1 MRLRSEP
8 GGLIGR
14 VGELDAL
21 LAVIAADDG
30 AVALLAGEPGIG
42 KSRLVTEAIVRSARA
57 PMIGTSSPASLGRPF
72 DLLLSAVEPVVRW
85 WSAIPASLGGVTAA
99 LTQLLR
105 PVAPGLPHDERAPAL
120 VPADL
125 IGAGIALLRDL
136 APELLVIE
144 DLHWADIE
152 SLQVI
157 ERTLA
162 SPEHPPLLGTYRS
175 EELDRDHPA
184 SELIRMIE
192 TPAPASSTSTSSR
205 SVTTTSVPMW
215 WPRRAMN
222 LDERSLDRLAARTGG
237 NPFFL
242 EQLVDGGNLID
253 AETVP
258 RTLSETIHRQLDTLN
273 SPERDLVATAA
284 ILGSPFDFDLLATAA
299 ELEESTVI
307 ERLRSLVGRG
317 VLVEDEVDVFRFRH
331 ELVREAAVGALLGR
345 ERRRLHD
352 RSYQAL
358 VELHPD
364 DYAELARHA
373 RGAERFDD
381 LVAVAPEGVRHYL
394 RAGSTFQALQLAK
407 VALTEL
413 PGHPVLTE
421 LAARAAWMTGRLE
434 YSRELTDRW
443 LEYTRR
449 EEPEREHEALE
460 LLARLAFESGDAE
473 TQEQVIAE
481 LESSIDSSDDPLS
494 QATVL
499 AALAQHRMLRQESV
513 EATELAD
520 RAIAIADEHGLEA
533 VRRRALLEKYSAQMC
548 VEHDASHA
556 VDALERVAKDAEA
569 VGDDLTAA
577 RAWHNVMSAQPPE
590 DAELSLIRM
599 RDAAIRCGFDSMAV
613 NYYALKRVGLA
624 VHRGDLSEARHWAGR
639 SRLAGQ
645 RSTTGRYL
653 AVVEA
658 MLALESGDDDEARR
672 LLDALP
678 DVTPTTKK
686 AARDAVE
693 SLRAR
698 LAARRGDIEAAVA
711 HLAAMPNTDDLAG
724 LFIVAFADL
733 RSAGVPVDALRN
745 HLERVG
751 ETNTYPPTAEIAL
764 ALGAAAAGDPEAR
777 ERLAAVADVPLRDAG
792 DVAYPDANAVMIRAE
807 ALLTLAE
814 LSASADGTETGHAYA
829 RAALDLLERWP
840 GTRRSRAVA
849 LLSTD
854 VSGLSDGLTERELDV
869 VRLVALGMSNGEIA
883 ADLFISR
890 KTVSTHVSHV
900 LTKLGMS
907 SRIEVADWAI
917 REGIAV
923 GPGAG

>member
-1 MRLRSEP
+1 MCP
-8 GGLIGR
+8 
-14 VGELDAL
+14 
-21 LAVIAADDG
+21 
-30 AVALLAGEPGIG
+30 
-42 KSRLVTEAIVRSARA
+42 
-57 PMIGTSSPASLGRPF
+57 
-72 DLLLSAVEPVVRW
+72 
-85 WSAIPASLGGVTAA
+85 
-99 LTQLLR
+99 
-105 PVAPGLPHDERAPAL
+105 
-120 VPADL
+120 
-125 IGAGIALLRDL
+125 
-136 APELLVIE
+136 
-144 DLHWADIE
+144 
-152 SLQVI
+152 
-157 ERTLA
+157 
-162 SPEHPPLLGTYRS
+162 
-175 EELDRDHPA
+175 
-184 SELIRMIE
+184 
-192 TPAPASSTSTSSR
+192 
-205 SVTTTSVPMW
+205 
-215 WPRRAMN
+215 
-222 LDERSLDRLAARTGG
+222 
-237 NPFFL
+237 
-242 EQLVDGGNLID
+242 
-253 AETVP
+253 
-258 RTLSETIHRQLDTLN
+258 
-273 SPERDLVATAA
+273 PERDLVATAA

-331 ELVREAAVGALLGR
+331 ELVREAAIGALLGR

-352 RSYQAL
+352 RSYRAL
-358 VELHPD
+358 VELTIRTLTRSRTITASSP
-364 DYAELARHA
+364 AHA

-639 SRLAGQ
+639 SRTTLAGQ

-653 AVVEA
+653 AVGSRPCSRWSPVMMTKRAA
-658 MLALESGDDDEARR
+658 MRPPASMR
-672 LLDALP
+672 LP

-764 ALGAAAAGDPEAR
+764 ALG
-777 ERLAAVADVPLRDAG
+777 VPRRPPA
-792 DVAYPDANAVMIRAE
+792 IRKR
-807 ALLTLAE
+807 
-814 LSASADGTETGHAYA
+814 ASDSPP
-829 RAALDLLERWP
+829 WP
-840 GTRRSRAVA
+840 TCRCGTRATSPTRTR
-849 LLSTD
+849 T
-854 VSGLSDGLTERELDV
+854 R
-869 VRLVALGMSNGEIA
+869 
-883 ADLFISR
+883 
-890 KTVSTHVSHV
+890 
-900 LTKLGMS
+900 
-907 SRIEVADWAI
+907 
-917 REGIAV
+917 
-923 GPGAG
+923 